1 MVQWAEL
8 SVNID
13 SSELGDMSCTP
24 LLCGDGGV
32 HEEWLE
38 LESDPGV
45 FSLLVED
52 YGVRGVKVE
61 EIYDLSQKF
70 DSQVFGFVFLFRYE
84 LTDRRARKKARDQAE
99 IDSYVVDD
107 NIVNNMFYAH
117 QLITNS
123 CATHALLSVL
133 LNCRDLNIGPNL
145 TRLKE
150 FTHGA

>member
-1 MVQWAEL
+1 
-8 SVNID
+8 
-13 SSELGDMSCTP
+13 MSCAP
-24 LLCGDGGV
+24 NHLSGNGGV
-32 HEEWLE
+32 EEWLE

-70 DSQVFGFVFLFRYE
+70 DSQVLGFVFLFRYE
-84 LTDRRARKKARDQAE
+84 LTDRRARKKARDLSDIA
-99 IDSYVVDD
+99 SYVVDD
-107 NIVNNMFYAH
+107 NIVNDMFYAH
-117 QLITNS
+117 QIITNS

-150 FTHGA
+150 FTKGTYLNT